1 MSTYYL
7 ADPSTNWY
15 LYTLNIPRN
24 GSLNLSGG
32 IFSGSSSNQ
41 NLSIGTAINT
51 SITGTNN
58 ISFGPNNCSVITT
71 GSNNIGI
78 GTNTLNKITTLSRN
92 ISIGNQAL
100 GNLSLIASGLSSIN
114 VTSSGDYS
122 YPLTSA
128 TFPINF
134 IVAAGPT
141 PTTLPQAYA
150 VYSAS
155 SSSAYWSGIIT
166 AVVLTYSGTGF
177 TGTTFFT
184 LTIPGLA
191 AYTRTAATFSL
202 VYSSYNQGNDN
213 IAIGHSALSTNYYS
227 TFNMAIGNYALANL
241 NQTTSTTDLIN
252 NIAIGYYSQ
261 NGSVQG
267 SNNISL
273 GNFSLGGSVGSSYN
287 YAPTNVIC
295 IGNNAMANVTAGGTN
310 SIIIGNNSNN
320 AATGYNGALSS
331 NICVGNSSLSVCVSG
346 YNNVVLGN
354 TSATKITS
362 GYNNTILGNFCGN
375 QINTGHD
382 NIIVGYGTATIS
394 GATPL
399 ITGAYNVIMNF
410 ANLQTMTS
418 ASNNVL
424 IGSSSANY
432 LTTGR
437 ENVCIGSNACLAISS
452 GSNNIGIG
460 RSSMNSLTTGTY
472 NIGIG
477 DSAGQGIRSGI
488 NNICIGTSSG
498 LQLFD
503 GANQNVFIGLNAGFG
518 SDVITSDNCVCIGTN
533 SGYSLSTGNNNTFVG
548 TSSTTASLTTTG
560 SNVTTLGYNALPSA
574 VGVSNEITLGN
585 TSVLTLRCKVT
596 SITSTSDI
604 RDKTDISD
612 LVEGLDFINQVR
624 PVKFTWAMRPEYDE
638 SGNEIPNSNNGSIC
652 AGFIAQ
658 ELDEVQTNANAYHLN
673 LVMKNNPDRMEA
685 TYGYLIPVMVKAIKD
700 LSVKVDNLTQQ
711 LEVLQ
716 KK

>member
-15 LYTLNIPRN
+15 LYTLNIPKN

-32 IFSGSSSNQ
+32 IFSGSSSSNQ
-41 NLSIGTAINT
+41 NLSIGTAINS

-58 ISFGPNNCSVITT
+58 LSIGPNNCSSITT

-78 GTNTLNKITTLSRN
+78 GTNTLNSITTLSRN

-100 GNLSLIASGLSSIN
+100 GNLSLIASGLSSMYVASGGN
-114 VTSSGDYS
+114 YFYPVTG
-122 YPLTSA
+122 A

-134 IVAAGPT
+134 ALAAGPT
-141 PTTLPQAYA
+141 PTSFPQATAY
-150 VYSAS
+150 YSAS
-155 SSSAYWSGIIT
+155 SSSSYWIGNIT
-166 AVVLTYSGTGF
+166 NVVLTYAGTGF
-177 TGTTFFT
+177 TNSTVF
-184 LTIPGLA
+184 LITIPALA
-191 AYTRTAATFSL
+191 GYTRTAATFSL
-202 VYSSYNQGNDN
+202 GYSSYNQGNDN
-213 IAIGHSALSTNYYS
+213 IAIGHGALATNYYS
-227 TFNMAIGNYALANL
+227 TFNMAIGSYALANL
-241 NQTTSTTDLIN
+241 NQTTATSDLIN

-261 NGSVQG
+261 NGSVKG

-273 GNFSLGGSVGSSYN
+273 GNYSLGGAIGSSYT

-295 IGNNAMANVTAGGTN
+295 IGNNAMSNVTAGGTN

-331 NICVGNSSLSVCVSG
+331 NICVGNNSLSLCVSG

-354 TSATKITS
+354 SSATQMTG
-362 GYNNTILGNFCGN
+362 GYNNTILGSICGN

-382 NIIVGYGTATIS
+382 NIMVGYGTGS
-394 GATPL
+394 GVGGPPT
-399 ITGAYNVIMNF
+399 ITGYNNVFMNF
-410 ANLQTMTS
+410 SSLGAMTS
-418 ASNNVL
+418 ASNN
-424 IGSSSANY
+424 
-432 LTTGR
+432 
-437 ENVCIGSNACLAISS
+437 
-452 GSNNIGIG
+452 IGIG
-460 RSSMNSLTTGTY
+460 LTSLNSLTTGGY

-477 DSAGQGIRSGI
+477 YGAGQNMTSVTS
-488 NNICIGTSSG
+488 NI
-498 LQLFD
+498 
-503 GANQNVFIGLNAGFG
+503 
-518 SDVITSDNCVCIGTN
+518 CIGTN
-533 SGYSLSTGNNNTFVG
+533 SGYNIFSVASQNVFIGLYAGYGSTVISSSNCVCIGLYSGYNLSTGNNNTFVG
-548 TSSTTASLTTTG
+548 TTSTTGSTTTTG

-574 VGVSNEITLGN
+574 VGASNEITLGN
-585 TSVLTLRCKVT
+585 TSVTTLRCKVT

-638 SGNEIPNSNNGSIC
+638 SGNELPNASNGSIC

-658 ELDEVQTNANAYHLN
+658 ELDEVQTNANAYYLN